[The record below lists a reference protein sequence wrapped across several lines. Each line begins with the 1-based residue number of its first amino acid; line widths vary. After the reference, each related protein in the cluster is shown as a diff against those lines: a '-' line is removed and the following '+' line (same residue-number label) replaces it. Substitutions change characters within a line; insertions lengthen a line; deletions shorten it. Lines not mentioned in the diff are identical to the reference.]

1 MANWIL
7 AAILAPA
14 LYGASAFVDRFLIEK
29 HIKSFL
35 FLTILGGL
43 VAFSFG
49 LLIFIFRGFP
59 IMDVGQIGLLI
70 FSGVLFEIALLP
82 YYKAISLE
90 DASRVVPLF
99 QVIPIFVL
107 IFSFLILKEIPAK
120 NELAGFF
127 LILFGGFVLSIEK
140 FDFGIFKLRKFFWYV
155 MLSGLLYALP
165 GVIFK
170 SVVISENF
178 LDTLV
183 YEFFGGGIGALLLI
197 FYGYSGEKGFLV
209 KIPEVSR
216 KIWTIISFNE
226 GIYVLARFFS
236 FYAISLGPVSLV
248 SVLGGSG
255 PFFVFLYGVILSVWF
270 PQIIKEDISKSIVI
284 AKLAAISLI
293 FAGVLFINSG

>member
-1 MANWIL
+1 MNWIF
-7 AAILAPA
+7 AALLAPA

-35 FLTILGGL
+35 FLTILGGV
-43 VAFSFG
+43 VAFFFG

-59 IMDVGQIGLLI
+59 IMNAGQIGLLI

-99 QVIPIFVL
+99 QIIPIFVL
-107 IFSFLILKEIPAK
+107 IFSFFILKEIPAR
-120 NELAGFF
+120 NELVGFF
-127 LILFGGFVLSIEK
+127 LILCGGFILSVEK
-140 FDFGIFKLRKFFWYV
+140 FDLGLFKLRKFFWYV

-178 LDTLV
+178 LDTLI

-209 KIPEVSR
+209 KIPEVSG

-284 AKLAAISLI
+284 AKLIAIGLI
-293 FAGVLFINSG
+293 FIGVLFINFP